1 MDVRKEYESWC
12 ENPLFN
18 EMTRREL
25 IAIKDNELEI
35 QDRFYRELE
44 FGTGGLRGVIGAGTN
59 RMNIY
64 TVRRATQGL
73 SNYILRE
80 KGEKKGVAIA
90 YDSRNYSPE
99 FAREAAL
106 CLAANG
112 ICAYLFDSLRPTPVL
127 SYAVRKLGCKAGI
140 VVTASHNPPEYN
152 GYKVYWEDGA
162 QITAPKD
169 QEIIG
174 EVKKVRDYAQART
187 MELKEAEKLG
197 LYRIIGRELD
207 DCYLEELKKL
217 VIHPE
222 MIRNQQ
228 KQLKIVY
235 TPLHG
240 TGNHFVRRILKE
252 LGFEEVY
259 VVPEQENPDGN
270 FPTVSYPNPE
280 DSEAFSLA
288 LKLAK
293 KVDADVVLATDPDAD
308 RLGIYGKNEKS
319 GEYEPFTGNMSG
331 MIILEYILSQKK
343 EKQELLKNGAVV
355 TTIVSGKM
363 AKAITDAYGV
373 ELKETLTG
381 FKYIGEQMKFFEQSG
396 SHHFLFGYEESYGCL
411 LGNHARDKDAVVAAM
426 ALCEAAAYYL
436 TKGMSLCQ
444 QMEKL
449 YEKYGHY
456 RENLCTITLKGMDGA
471 ENIKGILETIRKNP
485 PSSIGDFSV
494 KRFRDY
500 ETGVVKD
507 LESGLEY
514 PTSLPFSNV
523 LYFELEDGAWC
534 CIRPSGTEPKVKYY
548 IGVKGSGSCDAAKKL
563 AELTA
568 AVKVLIIN

>member
-1 MDVRKEYESWC
+1 
-12 ENPLFN
+12 
-18 EMTRREL
+18 
-25 IAIKDNELEI
+25 
-35 QDRFYRELE
+35 
-44 FGTGGLRGVIGAGTN
+44 
-59 RMNIY
+59 
-64 TVRRATQGL
+64 
-73 SNYILRE
+73 
-80 KGEKKGVAIA
+80 
-90 YDSRNYSPE
+90 
-99 FAREAAL
+99 
-106 CLAANG
+106 
-112 ICAYLFDSLRPTPVL
+112 
-127 SYAVRKLGCKAGI
+127 
-140 VVTASHNPPEYN
+140 
-152 GYKVYWEDGA
+152 
-162 QITAPKD
+162 
-169 QEIIG
+169 
-174 EVKKVRDYAQART
+174 
-187 MELKEAEKLG
+187 
-197 LYRIIGRELD
+197 
-207 DCYLEELKKL
+207 
-217 VIHPE
+217 
-222 MIRNQQ
+222 
-228 KQLKIVY
+228 
-235 TPLHG
+235 
-240 TGNHFVRRILKE
+240 
-252 LGFEEVY
+252 
-259 VVPEQENPDGN
+259 
-270 FPTVSYPNPE
+270 
-280 DSEAFSLA
+280 
-288 LKLAK
+288 
-293 KVDADVVLATDPDAD
+293 
-308 RLGIYGKNEKS
+308 
-319 GEYEPFTGNMSG
+319 MSG

-343 EKQELLKNGAVV
+343 EKRELLKNGTVV

-411 LGNHARDKDAVVAAM
+411 LGTHARDKDAVVAAM